1 MNYSIM
7 AHGVTKYGFGALRVG
22 AFMGSCF
29 LSYGFGLMRGE
40 KRMQAEID
48 RSLGIV
54 KAGIEL
60 VIDEKRWKEL
70 MKKEMEK
77 QAANKNSFNE
87 IDNNCAHPH

>member
-1 MNYSIM
+1 MNYSIISYG
-7 AHGVTKYGFGALRVG
+7 AAKYGLGAIRVG
-22 AFMGSCF
+22 MFMGGCF

-40 KRMQAEID
+40 RRVYNEID
-48 RSLGIV
+48 RNLGIV

-77 QAANKNSFNE
+77 QIALNKK
-87 IDNNCAHPH
+87 